1 MQLPVR
7 QDNIGQY
14 SNLPKQCLV
23 IRIVNDNHHII
34 QLLDRGSSAH

>member
-7 QDNIGQY
+7 QDSA